1 MIDIFKYIRFVPF
14 FVSLA
19 FGLLAIYVTSPD
31 QRKIFV
37 YPTHDNVHVMQYRD
51 KTGTCYEYEE
61 KSVSCPKDKKD
72 KVRTPPQV

>member
-61 KSVSCPKDKKD
+61 KSVSCPSDKKD
-72 KVRTPPQV
+72 KIRTPPQV